1 MGAPSRAYG
10 PAPKARGSCLSS
22 KIRSGHVLIYLK
34 NRRPLTSL
42 CTCFQGNCPPS
53 SCVSAMPTRGQE
65 SGVSNV
71 SACSGSCSVVLSTR
85 SCAGAPGNA
94 PALAHQE
101 TLLCWG
107 ARKRSCAGASGNAPA
122 LGRQE
127 TLLCWG
133 SRKLSCAGAPGI
145 APVLGLQE
153 TLLCWGSR
161 KLSCAG
167 APGIAPALGLQETL
181 LCWGSRNR
189 SCAGAPGNAPVLGR
203 QETLLC
209 RRVRKHLPLC
219 RP

>member
-10 PAPKARGSCLSS
+10 PGPKARGSCLSS
-22 KIRSGHVLIYLK
+22 KIRSGHVLIYLM

-85 SCAGAPGNA
+85 SCAR
-94 PALAHQE
+94 
-101 TLLCWG
+101 G

-133 SRKLSCAGAPGI
+133 ARKLSCAGAPGI
-145 APVLGLQE
+145 APV
-153 TLLCWGSR
+153 
-161 KLSCAG
+161 
-167 APGIAPALGLQETL
+167 LGLQETL

-209 RRVRKHLPLC
+209 RCVRKHLPLC